1 MPGYLTGSSR
11 EFAPGN
17 EAELRVFI
25 QNIWPAPD
33 QALIIGADL
42 VDYYAGVQRLL
53 AGIFGPDAEMRLH
66 HNAHSSHHVTCE
78 FMSYYNNVGMIE
90 GLLGA
95 EREGYDVAL
104 VLCGNDPAV
113 HGAREAL
120 RIPVVGMT
128 ESAMLTA
135 CTLGRRFGIV
145 CMEEESLVLVEQNLE
160 RYRLEDR
167 AISRRPVR
175 SMDCHEDFSR
185 WFRDPQYVRD
195 SIIPRF
201 EAVARS
207 LIDDGAEVIVT
218 ACAAFSAL
226 TLSGY
231 ARISG
236 TEVPVI
242 EAVHAAG
249 HMARTLGTMYRRYG
263 ISTSK
268 QHTFKG
274 IAPDLV
280 KQFLPSSASP

>member
-1 MPGYLTGSSR
+1 MSGYLTVSDR
-11 EFAPGN
+11 EVTAGD
-17 EAELRVFI
+17 EAVLRVFI
-25 QNIWPAPD
+25 QDIWPAPE
-33 QALIIGADL
+33 QALIIGAGL

-53 AGIFGPDAEMRLH
+53 GDICGPGAELRLN
-66 HNAHSSHHVTCE
+66 HNTHSSHHVTCE

-90 GLLGA
+90 GLMGA

-120 RIPVVGMT
+120 RIPVVGIT

-135 CTLGRRFGIV
+135 CTLGKRFGIV
-145 CMEEESLVLVEQNLE
+145 CMEDESTVLVEQNLE

-167 AISRRPVR
+167 AVSRRPVR
-175 SMDCHEDFSR
+175 SLDCHEDFSR
-185 WFRDPQYVRD
+185 WFRDTRYLRD

-201 EAVARS
+201 ETVARG
-207 LIDDGAEVIVT
+207 LMDDGAEVIVT

-226 TLSGY
+226 TLNGY

-242 EAVHAAG
+242 EAVHAGG
-249 HMARTLGTMYRRYG
+249 HMARTRGTMHRRYG

-274 IAPDLV
+274 IAPELV
-280 KQFLPSSASP
+280 EQFLPSFTP